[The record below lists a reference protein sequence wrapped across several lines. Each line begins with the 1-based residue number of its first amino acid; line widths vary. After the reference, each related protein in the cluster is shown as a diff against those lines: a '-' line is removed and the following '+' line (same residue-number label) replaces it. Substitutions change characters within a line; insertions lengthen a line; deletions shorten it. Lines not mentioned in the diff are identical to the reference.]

1 MTMGSFD
8 WKQMSPASGLKPVL
22 MCFEYPGFKKNEIGH
37 QYLQTGKFW
46 SHMSIPS
53 ALQNLDLGI
62 RPTSVPDMDQK
73 SW

>member
-1 MTMGSFD
+1 
-8 WKQMSPASGLKPVL
+8 MSPASGLKPVL

-37 QYLQTGKFW
+37 QYLQIGRFW

-53 ALQNLDLGI
+53 ALENLDFGI

-73 SW
+73 SWGLSASS